1 MSATVDSFF
10 NEYAR
15 RYTERDVEGVTNLCH
30 WPFLAIRKGETI
42 HLPDR
47 AAVRDHFFSAINAYR
62 FAAGAGTW
70 TPVESTLAKSA
81 STPSQTQSISTTIG
95 AYGEQQFGWHDRFF
109 VSAGLRVD
117 NNSAFGD
124 KLRPIPPVT
133 PSEDYSE
140 FINAGVPSMFFRI
153 GVYEPERVAAAREGE
168 GPQLPSNHS
177 PLFAPVPKPTI
188 ETGITAMTLAVL
200 GVFDQ
205 KARHK

>member
-70 TPVESTLAKSA
+70 TPVE
-81 STPSQTQSISTTIG
+81 I
-95 AYGEQQFGWHDRFF
+95 D
-109 VSAGLRVD
+109 
-117 NNSAFGD
+117 
-124 KLRPIPPVT
+124 
-133 PSEDYSE
+133 
-140 FINAGVPSMFFRI
+140 
-153 GVYEPERVAAAREGE
+153 AREIGE
-168 GPQLPSNHS
+168 HSVFRNRALECARRGRAGGPRHVDELP
-177 PLFAPVPKPTI
+177 V
-188 ETGITAMTLAVL
+188 
-200 GVFDQ
+200 
-205 KARHK
+205 ARHRGWVALPLVHESLLKG